1 MEQMGLLVE
10 PVPRTGQTGLPVQQ
24 SQGGRRNPQGSDAV
38 ADALGGMVVL
48 LLLVVEVVEQS
59 EPGALPGGRQGSSR
73 EQEESTQPLAGSFV
87 LATPDVAAETFLA
100 QLAG

>member
-1 MEQMGLLVE
+1 
-10 PVPRTGQTGLPVQQ
+10 
-24 SQGGRRNPQGSDAV
+24 
-38 ADALGGMVVL
+38 VVL
-48 LLLVVEVVEQS
+48 LLVVVEVEVVEKS

-73 EQEESTQPLAGSFV
+73 EQAESTQPLAGSFV

>member
-1 MEQMGLLVE
+1 
-10 PVPRTGQTGLPVQQ
+10 
-24 SQGGRRNPQGSDAV
+24 
-38 ADALGGMVVL
+38 VVL
-48 LLLVVEVVEQS
+48 VVAEAVVVVVVVVVEQS

-73 EQEESTQPLAGSFV
+73 EQAESTQPLAGSFV

>member
-1 MEQMGLLVE
+1 
-10 PVPRTGQTGLPVQQ
+10 
-24 SQGGRRNPQGSDAV
+24 
-38 ADALGGMVVL
+38 MVVL
-48 LLLVVEVVEQS
+48 LLVVVEVVEQS